1 MNINVETALK
11 TIVSTV
17 VPEEEAPQSE
27 HRPESKV
34 QAQLTPLSFV
44 SRMTVDVIYKM
55 YMNKVLME
63 LKFLRMRK
71 SSSAS
76 SCVLIVPLW
85 N

>member
-1 MNINVETALK
+1 MRIYTNINVETALK

-63 LKFLRMRK
+63 LKFLTQDIL
-71 SSSAS
+71 SSK
-76 SCVLIVPLW
+76 
-85 N
+85 